1 MLPLAFVIPFLLL
14 ALLPLPLF
22 WFLFSLHTKNL
33 VCVIPFEL
41 HKVKDLVCLIAIG
54 SLAPR
59 TVPDNN
65 RDSLLDQT

>member
-22 WFLFSLHTKNL
+22 WFLFSPYKNL

-41 HKVKDLVCLIAIG
+41 PKVKDLVCLTLHG
-54 SLAPR
+54 
-59 TVPDNN
+59 VPSTSNSVCQQQ
-65 RDSLLDQT
+65 RFSP